1 MRCVICG
8 SPDIEE
14 KKRVEEVVRLE
25 NDVVFF
31 SIEVLVCLNCG
42 ERYYDRRAMRL
53 LEEVGEE
60 IKAKRMDL
68 QAVGRVLRPVAMT
81 Y

>member
-8 SPDIEE
+8 SPDIE

-31 SIEVLVCLNCG
+31 PIEVLVCLNCG
-42 ERYYDRRAMRL
+42 ERYYDRRVMRL
-53 LEEVGEE
+53 LEEAEE
-60 IKAKRMDL
+60 DIKARRMDL
-68 QAVGRVLRPVAMT
+68 RAVGRVLKPAAMA

>member
-8 SPDIEE
+8 SPDIE

-31 SIEVLVCLNCG
+31 PIEVLVCLNCG

-53 LEEVGEE
+53 LEEVGED
-60 IKAKRMDL
+60 IKARRMDL
-68 QAVGRVLRPVAMT
+68 RAVGRVLKPAAMA

>member
-8 SPDIEE
+8 GPDIE

-31 SIEVLVCLNCG
+31 PIEVLVCLNCG

-60 IKAKRMDL
+60 IKAKRMNL